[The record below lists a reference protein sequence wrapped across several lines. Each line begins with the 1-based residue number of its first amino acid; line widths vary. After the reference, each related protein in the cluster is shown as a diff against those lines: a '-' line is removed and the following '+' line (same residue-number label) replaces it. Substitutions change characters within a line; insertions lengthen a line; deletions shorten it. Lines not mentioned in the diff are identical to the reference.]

1 MQQLSP
7 QDAQFL
13 YAETAHNLTH
23 VTGVSIY
30 DPSTVP
36 GRRTVRF
43 KDIIEHVRERLAYNP
58 MFFRRLLR
66 LPLELDYPYWVEDEY
81 FDLEYHMQHGRL
93 PEPGDWRQF
102 CIHMARYH
110 SRPLDMNR
118 PPWEM
123 FVVEGLDNVE
133 GLAPGCYAW
142 SPRFTTRPSTALR

>member
-13 YAETAHNLTH
+13 YAETEHNLTH
-23 VTGVSIY
+23 VTAISIY

-36 GRRTVRF
+36 GGARCASPRSSSTCASDSPATRML
-43 KDIIEHVRERLAYNP
+43 R
-58 MFFRRLLR
+58 RRLLR

-81 FDLEYHMQHGRL
+81 FDLEAHVSHGRL

-123 FVVEGLDNVE
+123 YVVEGLDNIE
-133 GLAPGCYAW
+133 GLAPG
-142 SPRFTTRPSTALR
+142 